1 MAYQIILKDSVLEDL
16 RQICL
21 GVYDA
26 GQKLTVEE
34 LLEKM
39 MDHPEVPIHYPYH
52 HFIMPAA
59 LLTLAAMEQSES
71 REALEEMLDT
81 AKVRSMQVPG
91 GVCGIFGTCGAG
103 VGAGIFMSV
112 WTQTTPVSGKTWQ
125 WCNEL
130 TGRCLQKIASV
141 EGPRCCKRTSYLSV
155 SESVPYI
162 NEKLGLHLQN
172 SPRVVCKYYEKNKEC
187 RHGECPYYPL
197 NDKD

>member
-1 MAYQIILKDSVLEDL
+1 MAHQIMLKDSVFEDL
-16 RQICL
+16 REICL
-21 GVYDA
+21 GVFDA
-26 GQKLTVEE
+26 GEKLTVEE

-59 LLTLAAMEQSES
+59 LLTLAAMEQSEP

-81 AKVRSMQVPG
+81 AKTRAMQVPG
-91 GVCGIFGTCGAG
+91 GVCGNFGACGAG

-112 WTQTTPVSGKTWQ
+112 WTQSTPLSGKTWQ
-125 WCNEL
+125 WCNDL

-162 NEKLGLHLQN
+162 NEKLGLQLQN
-172 SPRVVCKYYEKNKEC
+172 SLRVVCKYHDKNKEC
-187 RHGECPYYPL
+187 RHGECPYYPV
-197 NDKD
+197 NEKN

>member
-1 MAYQIILKDSVLEDL
+1 
-16 RQICL
+16 
-21 GVYDA
+21 
-26 GQKLTVEE
+26 
-34 LLEKM
+34 
-39 MDHPEVPIHYPYH
+39 
-52 HFIMPAA
+52 
-59 LLTLAAMEQSES
+59 MEQSES

-91 GVCGIFGTCGAG
+91 GVCGNFGTCGAG

>member
-1 MAYQIILKDSVLEDL
+1 MAHQIILKDSVLADL

-59 LLTLAAMEQSES
+59 LLTLAAMEQSEP

-81 AKVRSMQVPG
+81 AKTRSLQVPAESAE
-91 GVCGIFGTCGAG
+91 TSAH
-103 VGAGIFMSV
+103 AE
-112 WTQTTPVSGKTWQ
+112 QVSGQ
-125 WCNEL
+125 IFYE
-130 TGRCLQKIASV
+130 CLDPDNAGFRKDLA
-141 EGPRCCKRTSYLSV
+141 
-155 SESVPYI
+155 
-162 NEKLGLHLQN
+162 
-172 SPRVVCKYYEKNKEC
+172 VVQ
-187 RHGECPYYPL
+187 
-197 NDKD
+197 

>member
-91 GVCGIFGTCGAG
+91 GVCGNFGTCGAG

-141 EGPRCCKRTSYLSV
+141 EGPRCCNVHLICLSPNRFPISMRSSVCICRTAPVWSANIMKRT
-155 SESVPYI
+155 
-162 NEKLGLHLQN
+162 
-172 SPRVVCKYYEKNKEC
+172 KNA
-187 RHGECPYYPL
+187 GTGNLPTIP
-197 NDKD
+197 